1 VVCSKGVAD
10 LTYDA
15 ENRLARVSGG
25 ASASFVYDGDGR
37 RVKATFGSSTSVY
50 IGDYFEWTG
59 STSLTSDANGAKLAE
74 LRIGMRMSIT
84 IH

>member
-1 VVCSKGVAD
+1 M
-10 LTYDA
+10 TYDI
-15 ENRLARVSGG
+15 ENQLTGVSNR
-25 ASASFVYDGDGR
+25 ATATFVYDGDGR
-37 RVKATFGSSTSVY
+37 RVKATFGSSTTVY

-84 IH
+84 TP